1 MREIAVSILEGL
13 GYQVIQ
19 AKDGPDALARLQEA
33 PGVNLLFT
41 DMIMPGGMTGRELAE
56 QAKGRHPGLKV
67 LYTSG
72 YTDDAL
78 VSADKGV
85 RLVRKPYDNTVLANE
100 IKLALAS

>member
-1 MREIAVSILEGL
+1 
-13 GYQVIQ
+13 VIQ
-19 AKDGPDALARLQEA
+19 AKDGPDALARLQEV

-41 DMIMPGGMTGRELAE
+41 DMIMPGGMTGHELAE

-78 VSADKGV
+78 MSAGNGV
-85 RLVRKPYDNTVLANE
+85 RLVRKPYDNAVLANE